1 MNEIIDSIILDC
13 NNLAKHLFS
22 GEYIAFCGLLTQI
35 VRKMMQLRETI
46 KTELESKDKIINE
59 LKRGA
64 DNGAN

>member
-1 MNEIIDSIILDC
+1 MDEIIDSIILDC

-46 KTELESKDKIINE
+46 KTELEIKNKIIDE
-59 LKRGA
+59 MKRGA
-64 DNGAN
+64 ANGTD